1 MALLP
6 TAGEGASS
14 LPADSSLATV
24 VAQLNADGFDG
35 SAFESWYGAAVKKD
49 PALTPVQGAPIW
61 LAGTSIAK
69 GLGTA
74 ATGSANATVQAA
86 KGAVAGA
93 EEAEQ
98 TLNPLSWFG
107 GLSVVSL
114 LKIVFGGTL
123 LLVGIVHLAGID
135 SGTIATIARKVP
147 VPV

>member
-1 MALLP
+1 MASP
-6 TAGEGASS
+6 AN

-24 VAQLNADGFDG
+24 VAQLNEDGFNG
-35 SAFESWYGAAVKKD
+35 SAFQTWYEAAVKKD

-61 LAGTSIAK
+61 IAGTSIAK
-69 GLGTA
+69 GLGVA

-93 EEAEQ
+93 DEAEQ
-98 TLNPLSWFG
+98 ALNPLAWLG

-123 LLVGIVHLAGID
+123 LLVGIVHLADINT
-135 SGTIATIARKVP
+135 GTIATIARKVP
-147 VPV
+147 V